1 MPFLYLSPSTQEF
14 NPYITSENE
23 EYWMNQLADTMEPYL
38 RASGVNFTR
47 NDPNTNAATAIRE
60 SNSGAYDFHLALHSN
75 ASGAPATGSA
85 PLGAYVP
92 GNTRGID
99 VYYYPTSQQGLKMAE
114 LLVASLQT
122 VYPLPDRVRAL
133 ATTSIGEVRRT
144 NAPAV
149 LAELGY
155 HDNEA
160 DALWIENNLDG
171 IAAAIVRAVTEY
183 FGLPFLPPSPV
194 RSATVRT
201 SGSPLN
207 LRAYPDTDAAI
218 YLTIPNGAMVELYG
232 ETDDWYTVGYDGTT
246 GFAAK
251 TYLVT

>member
-23 EYWMNQLADTMEPYL
+23 EYWMNRLADAMEPYL

-47 NDPNTNAATAIRE
+47 NDPSTNAATAIRE
-60 SNSGAYDFHLALHSN
+60 SNAGAYDFHLALHSN
-75 ASGAPATGSA
+75 ASGAPAAGSA
-85 PLGAYVP
+85 PLGAYVA
-92 GNTRGID
+92 GNNRGID
-99 VYYYPTSQQGLKMAE
+99 VYYYPTSTQGLAMAD
-114 LLVASLQT
+114 LLVANLQT

-160 DALWIENNLDG
+160 DALWIENSLDA

-194 RSATVRT
+194 RAATVKT

-218 YLTIPNGAMVELYG
+218 YLTIPNGAQVELYG
-232 ETDDWYTVGYDGTT
+232 ETDGWYTVGYDGTI

-251 TYLVT
+251 PYLIT

>member
-23 EYWMNQLADTMEPYL
+23 EYWMNRLADVMAPYL
-38 RASGVNFTR
+38 RASGVNVTR

-60 SNSGAYDFHLALHSN
+60 SNDGDYDFHLALHSN
-75 ASGAPATGSA
+75 ASGAPAAGSA
-85 PLGAYVP
+85 PLDAYVA
-92 GNTRGID
+92 GKNRGID
-99 VYYYPTSQQGLKMAE
+99 VYYYPTSTQGLRMAE
-114 LLVASLQT
+114 LLVAELQT

-144 NAPAV
+144 HAPAV

-160 DALWIENNLDG
+160 DALWIENNLDA

-183 FGLPFLPPSPV
+183 FGLPFLTPSPV
-194 RSATVRT
+194 RAATVKT
-201 SGSPLN
+201 NGSPLN
-207 LRAYPDTDAAI
+207 LRAYPDTSAAI
-218 YLTIPNGAMVELYG
+218 YLAIPNGAQVELYG
-232 ETDDWYTVGYDGTT
+232 ETGDWYTVGYDGMI

-251 TYLVT
+251 SYLVR